1 MNKIKVLYEDNHI
14 IVVEKPINMLS
25 QSDNTKD
32 IDLLTLVKEYIKEK
46 YHKPGNVYVGLVH
59 RLDRPVGGVMVFA
72 KTSKAAKR
80 LSEEIRTHQ
89 IKKTYL
95 AIVEGIIKEET
106 GTYCDKIL
114 RLENGNSVID
124 SHGKEAILDYDEK
137 LVETISELKK
147 QNYEVLGYKVDIRNV
162 NAVKE
167 AISDISSKWGKID
180 ILVNN
185 AGVCRLKPF
194 SEMEDE
200 LRDFHFDINI
210 KGTWNVTKATL
221 PYMEKG
227 SIINLSSVTGPIV
240 ADSGEVAYATTKAAL
255 IGFTK
260 GLAAEL
266 VDKNI
271 RVNAIMPGYIMT
283 PMVSGMAKE
292 SNAENPDSVVDGIAK
307 GIPMKRLGTIEEL
320 GNLAA
325 FLASDESS
333 YITAQGIVIDGGS
346 TLPETMTMGV

>member
-1 MNKIKVLYEDNHI
+1 MKLENKV
-14 IVVEKPINMLS
+14 
-25 QSDNTKD
+25 
-32 IDLLTLVKEYIKEK
+32 
-46 YHKPGNVYVGLVH
+46 
-59 RLDRPVGGVMVFA
+59 
-72 KTSKAAKR
+72 
-80 LSEEIRTHQ
+80 
-89 IKKTYL
+89 
-95 AIVEGIIKEET
+95 AIVTGGAMGNGLGIVKVFLKEGAK
-106 GTYCDKIL
+106 
-114 RLENGNSVID
+114 V
-124 SHGKEAILDYDEK
+124 AILDYDEK
-137 LVETISELKK
+137 LKETLENLNSEK
-147 QNYEVLGYKVDIRNV
+147 VIGYNVDIRDV
-162 NAVKE
+162 NKVNEIIKN
-167 AISDISSKWGKID
+167 INSKWGNID

-194 SEMEDE
+194 MEMTDE

-227 SIINLSSVTGPIV
+227 SIINLSSVTGPMV

-266 VDKNI
+266 ANKNI

-283 PMVSGMAKE
+283 PMVENMAKE
-292 SNAENPDSVVDGIAK
+292 TNEENPKSVIDGIANA
-307 GIPMKRLGTIEEL
+307 IPMKRLGTIEEL

-333 YITAQGIVIDGGS
+333 YITAQGIVIDGAS